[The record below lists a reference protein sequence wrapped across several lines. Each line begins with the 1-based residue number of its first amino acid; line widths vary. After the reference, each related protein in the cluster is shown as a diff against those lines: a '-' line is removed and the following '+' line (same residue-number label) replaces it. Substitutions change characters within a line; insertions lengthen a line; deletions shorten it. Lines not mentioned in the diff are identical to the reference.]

1 MTDETTDV
9 TIEIEQD
16 SLTVQPE
23 EITEFENKLLDE
35 IDRAKETEALLRAD
49 LTAETLRAEG
59 KEAALENICNELI
72 EDTEANKTAIENE
85 NARALEIETLLRNN
99 LTAEIQRAETAENEL
114 NKNISDVE
122 TSLSEK
128 ITTLQNNNNEIEQDI
143 ISIKQVNSA
152 QSEAIDETAGNL
164 TEEILR
170 AKTAEA
176 ALNSSVEEIK
186 TDIEGIQ
193 AISNTLSENYA
204 SKTDLNKKVDKVEG
218 YSLISDEEIT
228 RLASV
233 KNYDDSKVK
242 ADIDHL
248 DLTKQE
254 AGDYALKSD
263 IPIIPENIS
272 AFKND
277 TGYLTEH
284 QDLSNYA
291 TKTDLDTK
299 QNAGN
304 YALKNEIPDISN
316 LAKKTDIP
324 VNVSAF
330 LNDRGYLTE
339 HQDIS
344 HLALKTEIPY
354 VPEKLSEL
362 ENDVNFITEHQDLSN
377 YATKTDLN
385 KKVDKVEGYSLVSNT
400 EIERLASIENY
411 DDSEILSAIETLQI
425 EVDKDKDISVDTLY
439 TKEEINTLL
448 ETKADAESVKD
459 NLKTKVDKIE
469 GKSLTSNDFTDEF
482 KIKLNEIEAGAQVNT
497 VTSVN
502 GQVGD
507 IVILSGSSNGN
518 FYPFFCVNSGSVN
531 NEGEPDFLIQ
541 SSNSLKALAPF
552 VYTTAAGVT
561 YEVSND
567 VILDLSNYSYG
578 SYKVFIERDYQGI
591 FSLALY
597 QNNVFIQKTPPEDAQ
612 ENDIWV
618 NTAVY
623 PESSYKYTRSKWVF
637 DDSVY
642 LASIEIVEEDET
654 ENEQPSG
661 DEIIE
666 EEEPQL

>member
-49 LTAETLRAEG
+49 LTSETLRAEG

-385 KKVDKVEGYSLVSNT
+385 EKVDKVEGYSLVSNT

-502 GQVGD
+502 GQIGD
-507 IVILSGSSNGN
+507 VVILSGSSNGN

>member
-49 LTAETLRAEG
+49 LTSETLRAEG

-469 GKSLTSNDFTDEF
+469 GKSLTSNDFTDDF

-502 GQVGD
+502 GQIGD
-507 IVILSGSSNGN
+507 VVILSGSSNGN

>member
-49 LTAETLRAEG
+49 LTSETLRAEG

-204 SKTDLNKKVDKVEG
+204 TKTDLNKKVDKVEG

-469 GKSLTSNDFTDEF
+469 GKSLTSNDFTDDF

-502 GQVGD
+502 GQIGD
-507 IVILSGSSNGN
+507 VVILSGSSNGN

>member
-49 LTAETLRAEG
+49 LTSETLRAEG

-204 SKTDLNKKVDKVEG
+204 TKTDLNKKVDKVEG

-469 GKSLTSNDFTDEF
+469 GKSLTSNDFTDDF

>member
-49 LTAETLRAEG
+49 LTAETLRAEE

-152 QSEAIDETAGNL
+152 QSEAIDETDGNL

-385 KKVDKVEGYSLVSNT
+385 EKVDKVEGYSLVSNT

-502 GQVGD
+502 GQIGD
-507 IVILSGSSNGN
+507 VVILSGSSNGN